1 MTQPSIQI
9 LPSRWRQPLALLLL
23 LALLWAQQLG
33 LAHRVWHVP
42 HAGLLAS
49 ETEATD
55 GLHESALP
63 APTGLLAH
71 LLGSEQADPDCRVF
85 DQLGHADSLPA
96 MPVLALAALP
106 PLFLAPA
113 PYLRLALAA
122 GAPFAARAP
131 PAAR

>member
-1 MTQPSIQI
+1 MTQLSIQI

-49 ETEATD
+49 AAVAQD
-55 GLHESALP
+55 APQHEP
-63 APTGLLAH
+63 AGLLAH

-96 MPVLALAALP
+96 VPALALAALP

-131 PAAR
+131 PATR